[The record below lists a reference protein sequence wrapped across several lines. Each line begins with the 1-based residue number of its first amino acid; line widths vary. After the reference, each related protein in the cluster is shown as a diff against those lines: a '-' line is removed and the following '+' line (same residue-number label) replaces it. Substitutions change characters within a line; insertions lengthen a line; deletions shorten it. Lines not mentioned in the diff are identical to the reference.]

1 MVVDYF
7 PAKSQTGLMMKNKN
21 KQLLSRII
29 VVSIVLIWMNLQVS
43 ASSESTILEYLP
55 GFPGNLPFKL
65 ETGYIGVWEE
75 EVQLFYYFIESEQ
88 NPKTDPLVLYLSG
101 GPGCSSFTD
110 LVFAH
115 VGPLYFNYTGIIFN
129 YTTLSWDVDLPR
141 LQLNPFSWTKVASI
155 IFIDLPAG
163 AGFSYATS
171 ESYYP
176 GDTKSSK
183 QALQF
188 LQRWLVEH
196 PEFAENPLYIAG
208 ASYAGR
214 VVPAIALEIVKGN
227 EEAGSGKEMNIQ
239 GYILGNP
246 LTDKYLDKQIP
257 VDVTHRLSLI
267 PDELYMS
274 TKESC
279 KGDYPKDVADSSTA
293 QCRKNLE
300 DVSNL
305 VDPVEP
311 EDVMKPKCFLTMP
324 NEICRE
330 HSISCQW
337 ANNIQVQEALQVRK
351 GTIRQ
356 WSRCHHELWDVYDF
370 DIDSSI
376 QYHQNLSTQPLRAL
390 IFSGDQDLKLPYV
403 STLKWI
409 KKLDVI
415 PTHDY
420 WRPWLVQDQVAGYVT
435 EYSNNRYNLT
445 FTTIKGAGHVPGEY
459 KAEECFAM
467 FTRWISYNHL

>member
-300 DVSNL
+300 DVSN
-305 VDPVEP
+305 
-311 EDVMKPKCFLTMP
+311 
-324 NEICRE
+324 E